1 MVSTLTLAGDLDTV
15 TELAGLALDL
25 DTVMKVLL
33 ESGTVEDTITRR
45 EVVVDNEFVLG
56 SGLSSSGLNL
66 HEGRETSVSLL
77 RRWLSK
83 AVLATDHDEELEAG
97 MRARV
102 LRRWS

>member
-66 HEGRETSVSLL
+66 HEGRKTSVSLL
-77 RRWLSK
+77 RMWLSK
-83 AVLATDHDEELEAG
+83 AVLATDHDEELETGTRAG
-97 MRARV
+97 V